1 MRTTYKVINK
11 ECPYFITS
19 TIINWIPVFNNKH
32 NLDTLIDTLIF
43 TQKNKQFKILDYVIM
58 PEHFHLICVCD
69 KLVTAVQ
76 SIKSYTAKR
85 IIEFYEKENNN
96 SILKQF
102 MQCKKGYKTT
112 SKYQVWQ
119 EGFMPKVIA
128 SEKMFYQKIE
138 YINNNPVKRGLV
150 EKVEDYEFSS
160 GFDYYTIKNGRIR
173 LDFTQFY

>member
-1 MRTTYKVINK
+1 MNA
-11 ECPYFITS
+11 
-19 TIINWIPVFNNKH
+19 IIYNQDKKD
-32 NLDTLIDTLIF
+32 LKIF
-43 TQKNKQFKILDYVIM
+43 AYVIM
-58 PEHFHLICVCD
+58 PEHFHMICHSEN
-69 KLVTAVQ
+69 LVSVIQ
-76 SIKSYTAKR
+76 SIKSFTAKE
-85 IIEFYEKENNN
+85 IIKFYKKNNKNGVLEKFAAN
-96 SILKQF
+96 
-102 MQCKKGYKTT
+102 KKNYKTS
-112 SKYQVWQ
+112 SKYQIWQ